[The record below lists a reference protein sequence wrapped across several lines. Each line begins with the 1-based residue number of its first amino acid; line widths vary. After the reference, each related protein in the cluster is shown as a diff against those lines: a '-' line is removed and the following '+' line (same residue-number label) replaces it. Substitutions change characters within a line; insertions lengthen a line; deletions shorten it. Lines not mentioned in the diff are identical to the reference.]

1 MSSTTEI
8 LPFSIDVPQADLDDL
23 QERLARTR
31 FAQDLPGVGWDYGT
45 PSDVLREYVA
55 AWRDE
60 FDWRGVEQRFNQYP
74 QFLTTIDGQN
84 VHFLHIRS
92 DEPEAT
98 PLLLLHG
105 WPGSFM
111 EFEHLIA
118 PLTDPVAHGG
128 EAADA
133 FHLVIPSMPGYG
145 FSGPT
150 TETGWNAER
159 MGRAMAEL
167 MARLGYDRYGV
178 QGGDMGAFV
187 GPATAQAAPDHVIG
201 VHLNAAT
208 YGFIPWGEVS
218 AEERAGMSE
227 RDLRKLER
235 LTWWNAEGSGYF
247 QIQATRPQTIAAGL
261 SDSPVGQLAWM
272 LDSFKNWTAGGVGTD
287 VQLDRETVLAHVSLY
302 WLTNTAASS
311 ARNYW
316 EAMHSG
322 NQWATEDGGEGWGDA
337 AAEDGG
343 ESWGDAA
350 GEPASEEA
358 VDWSDASAW
367 GEKAST
373 PYGLAVFG
381 EDIAMRAYGEQMY
394 TIVHWTEFDE
404 GGHFAAME
412 TPELLA
418 GDVRSF
424 FRGLKG

>member
-1 MSSTTEI
+1 MSNTAEI
-8 LPFSIDVPQADLDDL
+8 TPFTIDVPQADLGDL
-23 QERLARTR
+23 RDRLARTR
-31 FAQDLPGVGWDYGT
+31 FAQELPGVGWDYGT
-45 PSDVLREYVA
+45 PTDALQAYAA

-60 FDWRGVEQRFNQYP
+60 FDWREVERRFNQYP
-74 QFLTTIDGQN
+74 QFLTTIDGQQI
-84 VHFLHIRS
+84 HFLHIRS
-92 DEPEAT
+92 AEPTAT

-111 EFEHLIA
+111 EFEHLIG

-128 EAADA
+128 EATDA

-167 MARLGYDRYGV
+167 MARLGHERYGV

-187 GPATAQAAPDHVIG
+187 GPATAQAAPDQVIG

-218 AEERAGMSE
+218 DDERSGMSE
-227 RDLRKLER
+227 RDQAKLAR
-235 LTWWNAEGSGYF
+235 LAWWNNEGSGYF

-272 LDSFKNWTAGGVGTD
+272 LDTFKNWTAGGVDTD
-287 VQLDRETVLAHVSLY
+287 IQLDRGTVLAHVSLY
-302 WLTNTAASS
+302 WLTNTSASS

-322 NQWATEDGGEGWGDA
+322 NQWATDDADEDWAGGA
-337 AAEDGG
+337 ANGVPAEDPT
-343 ESWGDAA
+343 DAA
-350 GEPASEEA
+350 GAGDG
-358 VDWSDASAW
+358 DWSGIGGW
-367 GEKAST
+367 GEKPST
-373 PYGLAVFG
+373 PYGVAVFG
-381 EDIAMRAYGEQMY
+381 EDVAIRQYGEQMY
-394 TIVHWTEFDE
+394 GIVHWSEFDE
-404 GGHFAAME
+404 GGHFAALE
-412 TPELLA
+412 TPDLLV
-418 GDVRSF
+418 GDVRTF
-424 FRGLKG
+424 FRSLSA